1 VALVRKRGNRRRV
14 EDAPRWRLPA
24 LPALPWPRIG
34 LGAAAGAA
42 LLLFGWLLLRLLDQ
56 PIERVT
62 VAGSFQR
69 ITAPEVEKAVRAE
82 LRGAGLVSVD
92 LARVSRAL
100 RRLPWVDG
108 ASVQRSWPR
117 GLAVRVVEQ
126 VAVARWNAADLLNAR
141 GERFLAAAR
150 FVPPELP
157 QLSGPEGTEAE
168 VVAHYLAAQGRVV
181 EAGMHLAALR
191 LDARGAWELTLD
203 NGVRVRL
210 GRQRYDERFER
221 FASAAL
227 RLVAQRAADID
238 YVDMRYTNGFAV
250 GWRAGS
256 TRLAGRAAEAT
267 NPDG

>member
-1 VALVRKRGNRRRV
+1 V
-14 EDAPRWRLPA
+14 EGGRTWS
-24 LPALPWPRIG
+24 LPALPWRRIG
-34 LGAAAGAA
+34 VLAGGLAA
-42 LLLFGWLLLRLLDQ
+42 LLVLGWLLVLLLDQ

-62 VAGSFQR
+62 VEGGFQR

-100 RRLPWVDG
+100 RRLPWVDV
-108 ASVQRSWPR
+108 ATVQRSWPR
-117 GLAVRVVEQ
+117 GLTVHVTEQ
-126 VAVARWNAADLLNAR
+126 TAVARWNAADLVNAR

-168 VVAHYLAAQGRVV
+168 VVARYLAAQGRIV
-181 EAGMHLAALR
+181 EAGMRLAALQ

-221 FASAAL
+221 FAVAAL

-256 TRLAGRAAEAT
+256 TRLAGRTAEDLK
-267 NPDG
+267 PDG

>member
-1 VALVRKRGNRRRV
+1 VSLLRKSGNRRRT
-14 EDAPRWRLPA
+14 ETARRWKLPA
-24 LPALPWPRIG
+24 LNWRR
-34 LGAAAGAA
+34 LGYAGGSVAAVAA
-42 LLLFGWLLLRLLDQ
+42 LAWCVALLLDQ

-62 VAGSFQR
+62 VKGSFQR

-82 LRGAGLVSVD
+82 LRGAGFISVD

-108 ASVQRSWPR
+108 ASVQRRWPR
-117 GLAVRVVEQ
+117 GLEVEVTEQ
-126 VAVARWNAADLLNAR
+126 VAVARWNQTDLVNAR

-157 QLSGPEGTEAE
+157 RLSGPEGTETT
-168 VVAHYLAAQGRVV
+168 VVEHYLAAQGRVV
-181 EAGMHLAALR
+181 EAGMRLTAIG
-191 LDARGAWELTLD
+191 LDARGAWDLTLD

-210 GRQRYDERFER
+210 GRLRYEERFER

-227 RLVAQRAADID
+227 RLVAQRATDID

-256 TRLAGRAAEAT
+256 TRLAGGGMEDT
-267 NPDG
+267 KPDG

>member
-1 VALVRKRGNRRRV
+1 MALARKRSNRRRA
-14 EDAPRWRLPA
+14 EGAPRWR

-34 LGAAAGAA
+34 LMAGASA
-42 LLLFGWLLLRLLDQ
+42 ATLLLGWLLVLLLDQ

-62 VAGSFQR
+62 VAGGFQR

-100 RRLPWVDG
+100 RRLPWVDV
-108 ASVQRSWPR
+108 ATVQRSWPR
-117 GLAVRVVEQ
+117 GLAVQVVEQ
-126 VAVARWNAADLLNAR
+126 VAVARWNATDLVNAR

-150 FVPPELP
+150 FMPPELP
-157 QLSGPEGTEAE
+157 QLAGPDGAE
-168 VVAHYLAAQGRVV
+168 SQVVARYLAAQGRIV
-181 EAGMHLAALR
+181 EGGLRLAALR
-191 LDARGAWELTLD
+191 LDARGAWELSLD

-210 GRQRYDERFER
+210 GRQRYEERFER
-221 FASAAL
+221 FAVAAL

-250 GWRAGS
+250 GWRAGA
-256 TRLAGRAAEAT
+256 TRLAGRTLEEQK
-267 NPDG
+267 PDG

>member
-1 VALVRKRGNRRRV
+1 MRKRGNRRRT
-14 EDAPRWRLPA
+14 ESGGSWRLPA
-24 LPALPWPRIG
+24 LPWRRLGVIA
-34 LGAAAGAA
+34 GAAAV
-42 LLLFGWLLLRLLDQ
+42 LFGLGWLLVLLLDQ
-56 PIERVT
+56 PIEHVT
-62 VAGSFQR
+62 VAGGFQR

-100 RRLPWVDG
+100 RRLPWVD
-108 ASVQRSWPR
+108 AATVQRSWPR
-117 GLAVRVVEQ
+117 GLAVRVTEQ
-126 VAVARWNAADLLNAR
+126 IAVARWNEADLVNAR

-168 VVAHYLAAQGRVV
+168 AVARYLAAQGRIV
-181 EAGMHLAALR
+181 EAGMRLVALR

-221 FASAAL
+221 FTAAAL
-227 RLVAQRAADID
+227 RLVGQRAADID
-238 YVDMRYTNGFAV
+238 YVDMRYTNGFAL
-250 GWRAGS
+250 GWRAGA
-256 TRLAGRAAEAT
+256 TRLAGRDTAEDLK
-267 NPDG
+267 PDG

>member
-1 VALVRKRGNRRRV
+1 MTLVRKRGNRRRV
-14 EDAPRWRLPA
+14 EGAPRWR

-34 LGAAAGAA
+34 LIAGAAAAA
-42 LLLFGWLLLRLLDQ
+42 LVLGWLLLRLLDQ

-100 RRLPWVDG
+100 RRLPWVDS

-126 VAVARWNAADLLNAR
+126 VAVARWNAADLVNAR

-157 QLSGPEGTEAE
+157 QLAGPEGTESE
-168 VVAHYLAAQGRVV
+168 VVARYLAAQGRIV
-181 EAGMHLAALR
+181 EAGMRLAALQ

-221 FASAAL
+221 FAVAAL

-256 TRLAGRAAEAT
+256 TRLAGRTAEEQK
-267 NPDG
+267 PDG